1 MFGDYFQGQTY
12 KFDVMNTISRTASS
26 LLQRGIRVIQAET
39 AHTDAKSFIALPQ
52 AMKRYLTWDEI
63 DFVRYLLHHEA
74 AHIKHSGK
82 TINCAYKW
90 EFSVFNALEDLR
102 IEAIERGQLVGSS
115 SIIDRGRNIALGAW
129 AKALDNF
136 SADADI
142 TLDQA
147 IVHCIYACTINPK
160 LAECRENPMIDFVF
174 GVLDGSQ
181 TYGDDNLLPEIALV
195 DKDPR
200 LFPSTDHVE
209 QLGED
214 ICRRFRRLLSHM
226 QNEKNQRCSGGE
238 GGDGSSDDGDD
249 EASCG
254 TPQDAFEDAL
264 LGQGLLSAPSGD
276 RFSDGIAEHVAC
288 SMLDHDAED
297 LDNEVADLSSISNK
311 SKGLSFGSSHIKFR
325 VRKELAYMNYEWGK
339 FAAGMA
345 GPLVQLLRGTSRST
359 WSKPKDHG
367 IRIDQR
373 RVVDYLNGTTDK
385 ILRTKSNTPKIGT
398 SVMLMVDD
406 SGSMAGDNAF
416 AAWRAASMLG
426 HACDRAGLRV
436 SIGRYSEQACIDKAF
451 HDPMAKMRDKCH
463 YGIGGGT
470 EATLGIKVANTYL
483 KLEKSPRRVL
493 FFLCDGH
500 TEDCRNIVKDIRNE
514 GIEFYPIM
522 LGEDACVSTIR
533 HGYWDMPGVA
543 RVLDPNHGLAG
554 QIVNRLVSV
563 LK

>member
-74 AHIKHSGK
+74 AHIKHSGN
-82 TINCAYKW
+82 TIECAYKW
-90 EFSVFNALEDLR
+90 EFCIFNALEDLR
-102 IEAIERGQLVGSS
+102 IESIERGQLVGSS
-115 SIIDRGRNIALGAW
+115 SIIDRGRSIALGAW
-129 AKALDNF
+129 AKALGNF
-136 SADADI
+136 SADVDI

-160 LAECRENPMIDFVF
+160 LLERRENPMIDFVL
-174 GVLDGSQ
+174 GVLEGSHTQ
-181 TYGDDNLLPEIALV
+181 GDKNLLPEIALV
-195 DKDPR
+195 DKDPSQF
-200 LFPSTDHVE
+200 FPSTSHVE

-214 ICRRFRRLLSHM
+214 IRRRFRRLLSDM
-226 QNEKNQRCSGGE
+226 QNKKNKQSSGDE
-238 GGDGSSDDGDD
+238 GGDGSP
-249 EASCG
+249 CG

-264 LGQGLLSAPSGD
+264 LGQGLISPTGGG
-276 RFSDGIAEHVAC
+276 RFGGGIAEEVAGA
-288 SMLDHDAED
+288 MLGHDADD
-297 LDNEVADLSSISNK
+297 LTNEAADLSSISNK
-311 SKGLSFGSSHIKFR
+311 SNGLSFGSTHIRYR
-325 VRKELAYMNYEWGK
+325 VRKELARMNYEWGK

-359 WSKPKDHG
+359 WSKPKEHG

-373 RVVDYLNGTTDK
+373 RIAPFLNGETDRV
-385 ILRTKSNTPKIGT
+385 LRTKSNTPKIGT
-398 SVMLMVDD
+398 SVILMVDD
-406 SGSMAGDNAF
+406 SGSMAGDNCF

-436 SIGRYSEQACIDKAF
+436 SIGRYSDEAYIDKAF
-451 HDPMAKMRDKCH
+451 HEPMAKLRDKCH

-470 EATLGIKVANTYL
+470 EAMHGIEVASTYL
-483 KLEKSPRRVL
+483 RLERSPRRVL

-500 TEDCRNIVKDIRNE
+500 TEDCRNIVRDIRND

-522 LGEDACVSTIR
+522 LGEDACVSTTR
-533 HGYWDMPGVA
+533 NGYWDMPGVA
-543 RVLDPNHGLAG
+543 RVLDPKNGLAG